1 MRSKIKILS
10 LCGIIAFPLIGVSI
24 LSSCSKQQPTNHKLN
39 TIDEIKSLNDVLFFK
54 LSSFTNFEKIADS
67 LEENVNV
74 SGTVFNLLKCLK
86 EKFSITLSPTI
97 YNGNDLIY
105 LVCPTGKLT
114 KSTIPQS
121 DEKWVELQNE
131 VTLFKSKMESVE
143 NIETLDFYKNSNFIS
158 LMNSLSD
165 YSSKKIKSDFTFLE
179 GFDSNKLVSYFN
191 DLLEG
196 LDFEDVSGVNG
207 PFPINDDTTLT
218 QLHSFLLYNNETA
231 SSAKLLN
238 ISLNDEKKEQF
249 TQFTL
254 ELNDFLNL
262 IKNNKNA
269 YEQIYDNSIFE
280 NLSTLSLNQLSN
292 NDRNSIATSVVNNVK
307 NINDNSTITI
317 ETIWENF
324 KTLAFNG
331 PNGFLY
337 VKRAITPTSKWVD
350 LQNSLL
356 SFVEEAYAITIK
368 WLTTGYSIPYFISGN
383 IANFFF
389 SLDDKI
395 NTNVIASKVITAF
408 NNLVSND
415 NKISLNSTFQQVFI
429 DSINPETGPLIKAE
443 SLPEN
448 MDKWMLLSSAIC
460 KFMVFQYL
468 SSIKKKTGYNSEK
481 KIDEATY
488 SIPASK
494 SNFLS
499 QMIDLFGTENP
510 VITGDTT
517 FAELETALS
526 TTGALYVY
534 PGGADNF
541 IEWYSLP
548 HYSYFFVATI
558 TSF

>member
-317 ETIWENF
+317 ETI
-324 KTLAFNG
+324 
-331 PNGFLY
+331 
-337 VKRAITPTSKWVD
+337 
-350 LQNSLL
+350 
-356 SFVEEAYAITIK
+356 
-368 WLTTGYSIPYFISGN
+368 
-383 IANFFF
+383 
-389 SLDDKI
+389 
-395 NTNVIASKVITAF
+395 
-408 NNLVSND
+408 
-415 NKISLNSTFQQVFI
+415 
-429 DSINPETGPLIKAE
+429 
-443 SLPEN
+443 
-448 MDKWMLLSSAIC
+448 
-460 KFMVFQYL
+460 
-468 SSIKKKTGYNSEK
+468 
-481 KIDEATY
+481 
-488 SIPASK
+488 
-494 SNFLS
+494 
-499 QMIDLFGTENP
+499 
-510 VITGDTT
+510 
-517 FAELETALS
+517 
-526 TTGALYVY
+526 
-534 PGGADNF
+534 
-541 IEWYSLP
+541 
-548 HYSYFFVATI
+548 
-558 TSF
+558 